1 MVILTKEYFSM
12 SEDETTEMLGVWIA
26 KSDKKI
32 IKELARRN
40 RMSISTI
47 TRILLNN
54 GLENLNTQNILKL
67 V

>member
-1 MVILTKEYFSM
+1 M

-26 KSDKKI
+26 KSDKEV

-54 GLENLNTQNILKL
+54 GLESLNTQNILKL